1 MRTNVRE
8 YLDVGI
14 SDMKIVNAPES
25 LITYALGSCVGICI
39 IDKSAQIAGMAHI
52 LLPYNKNGDKG
63 DKTEVYKYADTGIAE
78 MIRQM
83 ERLGGLKS
91 RMIAKIAGGAKMF
104 DIKGSST
111 IGSIGERNIGAV
123 KETLQKLKI
132 RLIAEDVGKNYGR
145 TIIFDSDSG
154 DLTIKSFG
162 KELKVI

>member
-1 MRTNVRE
+1 
-8 YLDVGI
+8 
-14 SDMKIVNAPES
+14 
-25 LITYALGSCVGICI
+25 
-39 IDKSAQIAGMAHI
+39 
-52 LLPYNKNGDKG
+52 
-63 DKTEVYKYADTGIAE
+63 

>member
-8 YLDVGI
+8 FLDVGI
-14 SDMKIVNAPES
+14 SDMKIVHAPES

-52 LLPYNKNGDKG
+52 LLPYNKNGDK
-63 DKTEVYKYADTGIAE
+63 TEVYKYADTGIAE
-78 MIRQM
+78 MIIQM
-83 ERLGGLKS
+83 ERLGGLKL
-91 RMIAKIAGGAKMF
+91 RMTAKIAGGAKMF